1 MTLPNVYL
9 VVWWFDRFG
18 GMERHVTDIAIALRR
33 SGSGVT
39 VFSESPIA
47 PSNRY
52 LKELQAAGIRVH
64 APGKAAQWLARMER
78 WRLYRLITG
87 LDRTPKVG
95 WVGMEDEYLRH
106 QHSPPFTRVLLRT
119 MEREAQRSAPDVVHV
134 HGCRLGQH
142 RVLQWASSR
151 GRPCVYSEHLTISDW
166 GGPSDPESPWIV
178 GSTADALAC
187 VSVRSRDSL
196 QDHLPWQ
203 RTIHVAR
210 HIIPDPRLRNPAAGQ
225 PRNPDECSIADKVS
239 LLAVGRLSPHKGYET
254 LLHAASML
262 RDEGF
267 DLDVKIAGSGE
278 QLDELIDLRAKLK
291 LDEAVSFLGQ
301 MEQAQVLDLWREA
314 DIGVVPSLTE
324 GLPLTV
330 VEAMAQARPIV
341 ASRVGGIPEVIEH
354 EVNGLLVRAGD
365 AGELSAAIRRI
376 IRDPGLAARLAKGA
390 RSAFETGGWSEQSVV
405 EQTLSIYDDA
415 TRSRV
420 SRKSL
425 AGGTDRGW
433 ALDQATEA
441 ARPLKRVCLF
451 IWSLSSF
458 GDMEYLVTQQ
468 AMALASAGVDVLLF
482 VATSIRP
489 FNAYV
494 RSMRRAG
501 VKVISPT
508 LPGSLAQRAWMTLSG
523 SGSASPLAAAF
534 SRTCASGAP
543 DAIQVHGWRLSSGW
557 IKPLFHLATERG
569 IRSVY
574 CEHAVEDEG
583 QPPPGETDHA
593 VILMADGL
601 AAASAPAADY
611 LYRTLGRDRP
621 IAVLRHAGRKRPDP
635 PMLVLDRSAPF
646 KVFSLLTP
654 AQASELQSGA
664 DPALIRV
671 DPAGPESEWSGQIAA
686 SDAVILS
693 QDAEGFGRA
702 LVEAMASFRPVV
714 VFGRPEDIPIRHQA
728 NGLVVGT
735 DPAGAV
741 LELAGDPVLAHHYSV
756 AARRTYELGGL
767 HDLAVVWEAVA
778 LFRRGSRAEAP
789 Q

>member
-1 MTLPNVYL
+1 MTPRNVYL

-64 APGKAAQWLARMER
+64 APGKVAQFLARMER
-78 WRLYRLITG
+78 WRLYRLIAG
-87 LDRTPKVG
+87 LDRVPKVG

-210 HIIPDPRLRNPAAGQ
+210 HIIPDPRLKNPAAGQ
-225 PRNPDECSIADKVS
+225 PRNPEEGSKVS
-239 LLAVGRLSPHKGYET
+239 LLAVGRLSRHKGYET

-278 QLDELIDLRAKLK
+278 QLEDLIDLRAKLK

-365 AGELSAAIRRI
+365 SGELSAAIRRI
-376 IRDPGLAARLAKGA
+376 IEDPALAARLAKGA

-415 TRSRV
+415 ARSRV

-433 ALDQATEA
+433 AVDQAREA
-441 ARPLKRVCLF
+441 ARPLERVCLF

-468 AMALASAGVDVLLF
+468 AMALASAGVDVRFF

-501 VKVISPT
+501 VKVITPT
-508 LPGSLAQRAWMTLSG
+508 LPGSFAQRAWMTLNG
-523 SGSASPLAAAF
+523 GGPASPLAAAL
-534 SRTCASGAP
+534 SRACASGVP

-557 IKPLFHLATERG
+557 IKPLFRLATDLG

-574 CEHAVEDEG
+574 CEHAAEDEG
-583 QPPPGETDHA
+583 LTPPGDSDRA

-611 LYRTLGRDRP
+611 LGRTLGCDRP

-635 PMLVLDRSAPF
+635 PMLVLDRGAAF

-654 AQASELQSGA
+654 AQATELQSGA
-664 DPALIRV
+664 NPAVIQV
-671 DPAGPESEWSGQIAA
+671 DRAGPESGWSGQIAT
-686 SDAVILS
+686 SDAAILS

-702 LVEAMASFRPVV
+702 LVEAMASFKPVI
-714 VFGRPEDIPIRHQA
+714 VFGRPEDIPVRHHA
-728 NGLVVGT
+728 NGLVIGT

-741 LELAGDPVLAHHYSV
+741 LELAGDPVLAHQYAV

-778 LFRRGSRAEAP
+778 LFRRGPRGEPP